1 MRKTRL
7 LACLIAGALAV
18 SLTACGSSSS
28 SSKPEQTKAE
38 TQAGTQDETKDK
50 PEETTA
56 DDPGKDPVDVEAS
69 IDFEDGKFA
78 FAAAYMVPAD
88 CSEVELSVADFNGS
102 KALQITNNGGK
113 TPYVGIDVAS
123 LLGAKAADVAKIQMD
138 MGIKYPDGEFSAV
151 QGRIVTWT
159 GADIVETEYAWSV
172 YLETKNPARVTTDI
186 SAVPFVAD
194 SKNIMVVSLNP
205 GQSADA
211 KKCVTATVYIDNI
224 AFYDAEGKLIE
235 ADSAAE
241 FVAPD
246 GFEKKARD
254 PKLWTLANPVTLED
268 FAVSNAAWSQSGRE
282 LTDEE
287 KALFVPGTVIEVAY
301 KCDSPV
307 WLVCVGAEP
316 FTKYNGSNASWQR
329 VGTDESNNFATQGNV
344 DDAGTIIQFTYEQIV
359 EQLGDDWLNKLGQ
372 LQLEGQADWEVYSV
386 SIGKKSDYASLTDVT
401 ELADFAVSNAAWSQ
415 SGRELTDEEKALF
428 VPGAVIEV
436 AYKCDQPV
444 WFVCVGAEPF
454 TKYSGSNASW
464 QRVGVVDPD
473 KDFTTT
479 GSVSADGDKVQFTYE
494 QIVEQLGDD
503 WLNKLGQLQL
513 EGQADWEVYSVSIGK
528 KAE

>member
-56 DDPGKDPVDVEAS
+56 DDPGKDPVEAS

-88 CSEVELSVADFNGS
+88 CSEIELSVADFNGS

-316 FTKYNGSNASWQR
+316 FTKY
-329 VGTDESNNFATQGNV
+329 
-344 DDAGTIIQFTYEQIV
+344 
-359 EQLGDDWLNKLGQ
+359 
-372 LQLEGQADWEVYSV
+372 
-386 SIGKKSDYASLTDVT
+386 
-401 ELADFAVSNAAWSQ
+401 
-415 SGRELTDEEKALF
+415 
-428 VPGAVIEV
+428 
-436 AYKCDQPV
+436 
-444 WFVCVGAEPF
+444 
-454 TKYSGSNASW
+454 SGSNASW

-473 KDFTTT
+473 KDFATT
-479 GSVSADGDKVQFTYE
+479 GNVDEAGTIVQFTYE

-513 EGQADWEVYSVSIGK
+513 EGQADWEIYSVSIGKKSDYASLTDVTELADFAVSNAAWNQAGRDLTDEDKALLVPGSVIEVSFKCSAPVWIVAKSSTGNFSKPAGNWIRIVDEANDFTPVGSVDADGATIQFTYEQLVDKLGEDFLDYLTGIDCEGREDWEVYSVSIGK